1 MEEMRMS
8 KFLEK
13 EDIRALELINEEV
26 KDEELR
32 NKLLEIYIQSFRKE
46 EHYQVRHGK
55 KNVSLDQDTKQA
67 NTVIS
72 NLSLEQ
78 EQLNHLVMKQEEIK
92 ELYKAIYQLSEVERN
107 LIWLFFFCEVSLAE
121 IAKTLG
127 LTKQALSKRKIKVEE
142 KLRKIIEKEN
152 KSNF

>member
-1 MEEMRMS
+1 MS
-8 KFLEK
+8 RYLEK
-13 EDIRALELINEEV
+13 EDIRTLELINEEV

-46 EHYQVRHGK
+46 EHYQVRHGR
-55 KNVSLDQDTKQA
+55 KNISIDQDMKQA

-72 NLSLEQ
+72 NLSCMQ
-78 EQLNHLVMKQEEIK
+78 EQLHQLTMKQEEIK
-92 ELYKAIYQLSEVERN
+92 ELYKAISQLDETERN
-107 LIWLFFFCEVSLAE
+107 LIWLFFFCEVSLVE
-121 IAKTLG
+121 IAERFG
-127 LTKQALSKRKIKVEE
+127 LTKQALSKRKLKVEE

>member
-1 MEEMRMS
+1 MS